1 MKKGKKV
8 QLYFAKAYTGK
19 CQEMLLS
26 EIEIMKGVARAIDP
40 KNANLLVGQDRCE
53 IKLPEVPV
61 VEKKEEPKSFIDGLI
76 EKIGNKI
83 KGYFE

>member
-26 EIEIMKGVARAIDP
+26 EVEIKKGVARAVDP
-40 KNANLLVGQDRCE
+40 KNANLLLGQQRCE
-53 IKLPEVPV
+53 IEVPV
-61 VEKKEEPKSFIDGLI
+61 VEKKEEPKSFVDDLI

>member
-26 EIEIMKGVARAIDP
+26 EVEINKGVARAVDP
-40 KNANLLVGQDRCE
+40 KNANLLLGQQRCE
-53 IKLPEVPV
+53 IEVPV
-61 VEKKEEPKSFIDGLI
+61 VEKKEEPKSFVDDLI

>member
-1 MKKGKKV
+1 MV
-8 QLYFAKAYTGK
+8 IL
-19 CQEMLLS
+19 CEV
-26 EIEIMKGVARAIDP
+26 EIMKGVARAIDP
-40 KNANLLVGQDRCE
+40 KNVNLLVGQDRCE

-61 VEKKEEPKSFIDGLI
+61 VEKKEKQKSFIDGLI

>member
-26 EIEIMKGVARAIDP
+26 EVEIMKGVARAIDP
-40 KNANLLVGQDRCE
+40 KNASLLVGQDRCE
-53 IKLPEVPV
+53 IKVPV

-76 EKIGNKI
+76 EKIGSKI